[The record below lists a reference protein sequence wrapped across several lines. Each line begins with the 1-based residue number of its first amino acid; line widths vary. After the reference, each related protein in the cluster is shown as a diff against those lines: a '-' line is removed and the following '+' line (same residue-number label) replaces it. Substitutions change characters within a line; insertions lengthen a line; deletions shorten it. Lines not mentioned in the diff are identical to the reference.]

1 VFTRRVIPGDPVTP
15 AALVSI
21 VEDDESVRNA
31 TENLLRSKGWA
42 VLTFESAD
50 AFLASGAVHRTGC
63 LISDVTMSGMSGIEM
78 HAQLI
83 SRGCAPPTIFIT
95 GYPNSRDESLVLTN
109 GALAYLEKPVDS
121 TVILAWV
128 HKLIAGP

>member
-1 VFTRRVIPGDPVTP
+1 VTP

-83 SRGCAPPTIFIT
+83 SQGCAPPTIFIT
-95 GYPNSRDESLVLTN
+95 GYPNTQDESLVLTN

-128 HKLIAGP
+128 DKLIGGS